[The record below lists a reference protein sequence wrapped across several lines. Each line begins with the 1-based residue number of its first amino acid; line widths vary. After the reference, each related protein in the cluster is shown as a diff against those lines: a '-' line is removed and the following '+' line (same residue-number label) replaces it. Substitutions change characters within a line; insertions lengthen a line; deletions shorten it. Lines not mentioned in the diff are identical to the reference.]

1 MAAVSPPG
9 PGRLAS
15 RPRSSS
21 GPLTRNG
28 RAGVQW
34 PCRDQRSRWS
44 VSLLDGSK
52 RGMSPPGYWPPG
64 SPGDSWRSC
73 GTAAPESSAMG
84 RPGSLAAGSG
94 WPPKGHPAGEFGRM
108 PRSRLTGTAATLSA
122 AGHSRWQ
129 GRTRLRRVLL
139 RWQAPQPCRS
149 RPGCHRGPGGLTPTS
164 FPRRRGGVPSYP
176 ACLHL
181 SRSCPPEG
189 GRGAAAPGGALRA
202 IDPSA
207 WPRSWRTFGQRRRRR
222 QSEPALVAT
231 QGGTAAA
238 TPPSPTRRV
247 KRRQQWQLTGAGR
260 GASCRLRRR
269 AGVMSRGGRAGS
281 RARAR

>member
-189 GRGAAAPGGALRA
+189 GVVRFARLIHRRGRVLGG
-202 IDPSA
+202 PSA
-207 WPRSWRTFGQRRRRR
+207 SAAGDGSLSLPWLPRRAVPQQRRHRA
-222 QSEPALVAT
+222 QH
-231 QGGTAAA
+231 GG
-238 TPPSPTRRV
+238 
-247 KRRQQWQLTGAGR
+247 
-260 GASCRLRRR
+260 
-269 AGVMSRGGRAGS
+269 
-281 RARAR
+281 